1 MSKSEVVKA
10 RVEPDVKKQAEAVF
24 RQLGLNTTQAITLF
38 YKQVG
43 LCKGMPFDVRIPNDE
58 TLQALA
64 ETNAGIGL
72 KEFDTLEDMLKDL
85 DGE

>member
-10 RVEPDVKKQAEAVF
+10 RVEPDVKRQAEAIF

-58 TLQALA
+58 TIQALA
-64 ETNAGIGL
+64 ESNAGVDL

-85 DGE
+85 DDE